1 MIAGETEYVLE
12 DQLHD
17 DFFGNKEKRRKRRAA
32 RKARR
37 MARREKRRSDPKRIA
52 RRERRRTLFSKLG
65 EAYRD
70 IGGGQAIGGAVDTLL
85 NKPIPTDS
93 MSQGETPKDFSLGLG
108 TDTKDAHQKEKKA
121 NYTPYIIG
129 GGVLL
134 GLGVVGVM
142 LYKTNQRNYVR
153 ITKQ

>member
-1 MIAGETEYVLE
+1 MIAGETEYVLD

-37 MARREKRRSDPKRIA
+37 LRRRSDPKRLA
-52 RRERRRTLFSKLG
+52 RKKRRRSFFSKLG

-70 IGGGQAIGGAVDTLL
+70 IGGGQAIGGAVDTILS
-85 NKPIPTDS
+85 KPIATDTGT
-93 MSQGETPKDFSLGLG
+93 QEETSEDFSIGLG
-108 TDTKDAHQKEKKA
+108 TDTKNRNQKEKKT

-129 GGVLL
+129 GVVLL
-134 GLGVVGVM
+134 GLGGVM
-142 LYKTNQRNYVR
+142 IYKSNQNKYVH